1 MFIALSICAIL
12 MGVLLFFIKPY
23 HSKRVILIL
32 SIFLFLYKT
41 IEYTLY
47 GLNLEPSKIPVEYS
61 TITYFLLSIT
71 VIFRL
76 DSLKPLASFMG
87 IVSGLGY
94 VIVFMVLGPTYLS
107 HQGLYI
113 TSMAFINHSIVF
125 WGGLVLL
132 RTERFQKMDYKK
144 IMMFTMI
151 YLLYVTTLQELVE
164 FKQPYIFILM
174 LLDGNLI
181 ERMIPI
187 SDINGFDY
195 LLYFLLLFM
204 VYQIFARFVL
214 FINQHVS
221 TKKEMMTHEHT
232 I

>member
-1 MFIALSICAIL
+1 MFAWLSLCVIL
-12 MGVLLFFIKPY
+12 LGVLLCYIKPI
-23 HSKRVILIL
+23 HSKRVLLLL
-32 SIFLFLYKT
+32 SLFLFLYKT

-47 GLNLEPSKIPVEYS
+47 ALHLEPSKIPVEYS
-61 TITYFLLSIT
+61 TITYFLLSIV
-71 VIFRL
+71 VIFQL

-87 IVSGLGY
+87 IISGLGY
-94 VIVFMVLGPTYLS
+94 VIVFIFLGSSYLK

-125 WGGLVLL
+125 WGGLILL

-144 IMMFTMI
+144 IMVFTMI
-151 YLLYVTTLQELVE
+151 YLIYVTTLQELVE

-181 ERMIPI
+181 ERMIP
-187 SDINGFDY
+187 SSNINGFDY

-204 VYQIFARFVL
+204 VYQIFARFIL